1 MTRFLVAAMSLT
13 LLACRFEPDGSGQ
26 RGGGGGGGEVC
37 VTSATCGDFASS
49 AERTNALY
57 TAGAGALPRELT
69 PPIEASLCGSLE
81 SIGTT
86 VYYVTPLDAD
96 AIAAHYRSRL
106 VDAGYLWTQRTNGC
120 QPSFA
125 FEKPGSHG
133 RLDQWAS
140 AGAYSV
146 HYGIP
151 EE

>member
-26 RGGGGGGGEVC
+26 RSGGGGGEVC
-37 VTSATCGDFASS
+37 VTSVTCGDFASS
-49 AERTNALY
+49 AERSNALY

-69 PPIEASLCGSLE
+69 PPSEASLCGSLE

-86 VYYVTPLDAD
+86 VYYVTSLDAD

-106 VDAGYLWTQRTNGC
+106 VDAGYVWTQRTNGC

-133 RLDQWAS
+133 RLDQWAL